1 VPKFNYAVSAAYD
14 IKLAPGNFLY
24 SRLDYTYSAARMAA
38 TSRSIIYIRLL
49 RPTPTTEIPATA
61 YSMPRSGLA
70 EKIFDI
76 SVYAKNLGNDRKII
90 QEPEVNTVFEA
101 YTVRPRTVGVTFK
114 LRFN

>member
-1 VPKFNYAVSAAYD
+1 
-14 IKLAPGNFLY
+14 
-24 SRLDYTYSAARMAA
+24 
-38 TSRSIIYIRLL
+38 
-49 RPTPTTEIPATA
+49 
-61 YSMPRSGLA
+61 MPRSGLA